1 MWWLSRRPLPLCFIH
16 CEGERWDVCSEMW
29 VTGKTSASLLSAS
42 PSAAS
47 SQPITAATYSGGG
60 WPQSSRL
67 RPETHQETELQSE
80 VAVPLFVKSQTHQ
93 RNDIY
98 ISLHISDTNW
108 HSLKSDHTIRPDS
121 HTHTHTHTH
130 RAEAEPPNPFTVGGL
145 RSSSVGLLDV
155 GGRGEPEGGSWWSHS
170 AGRGEGKWRR
180 PCGSSHTSRSRAETE
195 VRNSTFLRHLL

>member
-1 MWWLSRRPLPLCFIH
+1 
-16 CEGERWDVCSEMW
+16 MW
-29 VTGKTSASLLSAS
+29 VTGKTSASSLSSS

-108 HSLKSDHTIRPDS
+108 HSLKSNHTIRPDS

-130 RAEAEPPNPFTVGGL
+130 TPSGGWTTQ
-145 RSSSVGLLDV
+145 SFH
-155 GGRGEPEGGSWWSHS
+155 SWWTPVI
-170 AGRGEGKWRR
+170 ERR
-180 PCGSSHTSRSRAETE
+180 PFRCGRQRRAWGKELVKPLCRTRGGKVEASLRVQSHITE
-195 VRNSTFLRHLL
+195 PSWDGS